1 MEDGLKYMFL
11 MFELM
16 AMTFVILFSITDA
29 TKREMELVE
38 LEYEIQQLR
47 ESIRNSD
54 DQLEYLEIIRK
65 ALEDSEK

>member
-1 MEDGLKYMFL
+1 VEDGLKYMFL

-16 AMTFVILFSITDA
+16 AMTFVILFSVTES

-54 DQLEYLEIIRK
+54 NQLEYLEMIRK

>member
-16 AMTFVILFSITDA
+16 AMTFVILFSITETA
-29 TKREMELVE
+29 KREMELVE
-38 LEYEIQQLR
+38 LEYEIQKLR

-54 DQLEYLEIIRK
+54 DQLEYLEMIRK

>member
-1 MEDGLKYMFL
+1 VEDGLKYMFL

-16 AMTFVILFSITDA
+16 AMTFVILFSVTESA
-29 TKREMELVE
+29 KREMELVE

-54 DQLEYLEIIRK
+54 NQLEYLEMIRK

>member
-1 MEDGLKYMFL
+1 MFL

>member
-1 MEDGLKYMFL
+1 MFL

-16 AMTFVILFSITDA
+16 AMTFVILFSVTES

-54 DQLEYLEIIRK
+54 NQLEYLEMIRK

>member
-16 AMTFVILFSITDA
+16 AMTFVILFSITETA
-29 TKREMELVE
+29 KREMELVE

-47 ESIRNSD
+47 ESIRDSD
-54 DQLEYLEIIRK
+54 DQLEYLEVIRK
-65 ALEDSEK
+65 ALEASEK

>member
-1 MEDGLKYMFL
+1 MFL

-16 AMTFVILFSITDA
+16 AMTFVILFSITETA
-29 TKREMELVE
+29 KREMELVE

-54 DQLEYLEIIRK
+54 DQLEYLEMMQK
-65 ALEDSEK
+65 SLQDSEK